1 MWTMSFRV
9 TKIIFKRGGC
19 LTRLLTSLLNCVL
32 GKLLSAGFG
41 CVFMCL
47 CAWRARGITF
57 LRACVFK
64 SLHAYVSV
72 LFACLHTHLLAF
84 LHAYLLSCLHA
95 WHARVL
101 T

>member
-1 MWTMSFRV
+1 M
-9 TKIIFKRGGC
+9 
-19 LTRLLTSLLNCVL
+19 SLLNCVL

-72 LFACLHTHLLAF
+72 LFACLHTLLTC
-84 LHAYLLSCLHA
+84 LLSCMLICFHVYMPGMLA
-95 WHARVL
+95 CLRDC
-101 T
+101 